1 MRNTQGFPPD
11 PHECF
16 AMNLF
21 KDCLPALPHHRAFL
35 ATWFI
40 LYRENVLD
48 GTESAFRD
56 VLYRENVLTYTKCVC
71 PALFPLHHPCYV
83 SLRPSPVRTKTF
95 SAHRGAKFRHVVRE
109 SGVFTHG
116 KNSHEGG
123 VVALKRHFV
132 LWRARRGWGLWRF
145 ASLIPSGCRLPP
157 IHKVMGDHASRDST
171 PAGLLLSSGFIFVW
185 CVNPCYV
192 IN

>member
-1 MRNTQGFPPD
+1 MTPG
-11 PHECF
+11 HECF

-40 LYRENVLD
+40 LCRENVLD

-56 VLYRENVLTYTKCVC
+56 VLYRENVLTCTKCVC

-83 SLRPSPVRTKTF
+83 SLRPCPVRTKTF
-95 SAHRGAKFRHVVRE
+95 FTHHVAKYRHVVRK
-109 SGVFTHG
+109 SCVFTHG

-123 VVALKRHFV
+123 GRIETSLCPLERTVGMEPLEVRCAHPVRLAPATHSQGHGRPCLQRLHPR
-132 LWRARRGWGLWRF
+132 RAF
-145 ASLIPSGCRLPP
+145 LPR
-157 IHKVMGDHASRDST
+157 V
-171 PAGLLLSSGFIFVW
+171 FIL
-185 CVNPCYV
+185 CGA
-192 IN
+192 